1 MTEPEPPDGR
11 GHTAAETPSAR
22 HPEPTALYTSLSV
35 PVMVRVTDPD
45 GVCTFLSE
53 SWYDFTGQ
61 TPATGLGFGWLGAV
75 HPDDQELAGETSLAA
90 NRVQHA
96 FQLDYRLR
104 RKDGV
109 YRWAID
115 AATPHFG
122 ANGTF
127 LGYIGSVIDITELK
141 EAEAALRE
149 SEARYRSLFRS
160 IDTGFCVIESVL
172 DESGTPADYRFVEIN
187 PAFSTQTGLDPER
200 TVGKTALE
208 LIPDLEPFWIDTYGR
223 VALTGE
229 AFRFTDEAAAMGR
242 WFDVYAFRI
251 GGPESLRVA
260 VLFND
265 ITERRRTETAL
276 RDSEARY
283 RSLFESIDEGFQVI
297 EMVLDERGRP
307 VNYAFL
313 EINPAFAGQT
323 GLEPEQTL
331 GKLVLD
337 VIPDLEPFWIET
349 YGRVALTGEPTR
361 FENEAAAL
369 GRWYDVYAFRVG
381 GPGSYRVAAVFKD
394 VTQRKEAEAA
404 LADLNATLEKRVA
417 ERTAELARS
426 EQRFFQAFSAGP
438 VAACITALNLKT
450 VLEVNEAFSKLTGY
464 SRDEAVGNGSDTLG
478 LWSSPEEQERLE
490 RAAEAAGG
498 ARELELILR
507 TKTGE
512 LRDVQLSA
520 AVIRLEDHYGYL
532 TMFYDVTGRKEAE
545 RWGSLLRGALDSAE
559 ESVVVTTADLDK
571 PTIVYVNAAFS
582 KMTGYKADEVLG
594 RTPGMLQ
601 GPESDGLVW
610 QRMRGELEKYRNAQ
624 GETVN
629 YRKDGST
636 FMLSWNIA
644 PICGD
649 AGEVT
654 HYVSMQR
661 DVTRRRALERELLD
675 LSAREQRRI
684 VGDLNDSVQQQLVA
698 TALEAKRLAAMAR
711 QTDPALGA
719 ELDELVAHIQTGI
732 RGVRAV
738 LGDLTPVGPGDNGL
752 MVALENLCLRVTT
765 LFGVPCTFSFEQPL
779 LVNDFS
785 RAAHLFFIAQE
796 AAINAA
802 KHAAAGRI
810 DVRLTGTPDRFTLSV
825 SDDGSGVNDEV
836 LRRYRGTGLR
846 LMEGRAE
853 ILGAPLE
860 VRSQPGRGTTV
871 SISLAG

>member
-1 MTEPEPPDGR
+1 MAESEPLGGR
-11 GHTAAETPSAR
+11 GRVTAEVPSPSAR
-22 HPEPTALYTSLSV
+22 HPEPTALYTSLSS
-35 PVMVRVTDPD
+35 PVMVWVTDPG

-53 SWYDFTGQ
+53 SWYNFTGQ

-75 HPDDQELAGETSLAA
+75 HPDDRELAEKTFLAA
-90 NRVQHA
+90 NAATRP
-96 FQLDYRLR
+96 FQLDYRLL

-122 ANGTF
+122 EGGAF
-127 LGYIGSVIDITELK
+127 LGFIGSVIDITERK
-141 EAEAALRE
+141 EAEA
-149 SEARYRSLFRS
+149 
-160 IDTGFCVIESVL
+160 
-172 DESGTPADYRFVEIN
+172 
-187 PAFSTQTGLDPER
+187 
-200 TVGKTALE
+200 
-208 LIPDLEPFWIDTYGR
+208 
-223 VALTGE
+223 
-229 AFRFTDEAAAMGR
+229 
-242 WFDVYAFRI
+242 
-251 GGPESLRVA
+251 
-260 VLFND
+260 
-265 ITERRRTETAL
+265 AL

-283 RSLFESIDEGFQVI
+283 RSLFESIDTGFCVI
-297 EMVLDERGRP
+297 ESLLDERGTPADYR
-307 VNYAFL
+307 FL

-323 GLEPEQTL
+323 GLEPGYTL
-331 GKLVLD
+331 GKTVLELL
-337 VIPDLEPFWIET
+337 PNHEPFWIET

-369 GRWYDVYAFRVG
+369 GRWYDVYAFRLG
-381 GPGSYRVAAVFKD
+381 EPGSYRVAAVFKD

-404 LADLNATLEKRVA
+404 LASLNATLEKRVA

-426 EQRFFQAFSAGP
+426 EQRFTQAFSAGP
-438 VAACITALNLKT
+438 VAACITALDLKT
-450 VLEVNEAFSKLTGY
+450 VLEVNEAFTKLTGY
-464 SRDEAVGNGSDTLG
+464 SRDEAVGRRGEALD
-478 LWSSPEEQERLE
+478 LWRSPEEQERLE
-490 RAAEAAGG
+490 RAAEAVGG
-498 ARELELILR
+498 AHDLELKLR

-512 LRDVQLSA
+512 LKDVQLSA

-559 ESVVVTTADLDK
+559 ESVVVTTADLGR

-582 KMTGYKADEVLG
+582 KMTGYKAAEVLG
-594 RTPGMLQ
+594 HTPRMLQ

-610 QRMRGELEKYRNAQ
+610 RRMRGELEANRNAQ

-636 FMLSWNIA
+636 FTLSWNIA
-644 PICGD
+644 PIYGD
-649 AGEVT
+649 AGSPTPEVT

-661 DVTRRRALERELLD
+661 DVTRRRALERELFD

-684 VGDLNDSVQQQLVA
+684 AGDLNDSVQQQLVA
-698 TALEAKRLAAMAR
+698 TALEAKRLAATAR
-711 QTDPALGA
+711 DANPELAA
-719 ELDELVAHIQTGI
+719 ELDTLVGHIQTGV

-738 LGDLTPVGPGDNGL
+738 LGELTPVGPGDNGL
-752 MVALENLCLRVTT
+752 MVALENLCLRVTA

-779 LVNDFS
+779 LLNDFS

-810 DVRLTGTPDRFTLSV
+810 DVRLTGTPERFTLSV
-825 SDDGSGVNDEV
+825 SDDGSGVSDEV
-836 LRRYRGTGLR
+836 LGRYRGTGLG
-846 LMEGRAE
+846 LMEERAE
-853 ILGAPLE
+853 LLGAPLE

-871 SISLAG
+871 SVSLTG